1 MLAKHRGRE
10 GEQGGGKEGGVEGG
24 VEGDE
29 ETVGGGGEGGVME
42 TAAPKATQK
51 MSNEDF
57 RSLFKK

>member
-1 MLAKHRGRE
+1 MLAKHGGRE
-10 GEQGGGKEGGVEGG
+10 GERGEQGGGKEGGVEGDG
-24 VEGDE
+24 